1 MNNKDRQIPLNF
13 NPKPD
18 YSRDDFM
25 VSNCNLQAIRA
36 IDSWPE
42 WSFFAY
48 VLYGPKGSGKSHLA
62 HIFADH
68 VMNTY
73 YKPIAVKI
81 INAKE
86 ITIKK
91 ANLLHEESP
100 FLVVEDLNPKVD
112 NEALFHLFNLYQN
125 EGGHILFTAENA
137 PARMHFKLPDLQSR
151 LNIIPSIAIGEPD
164 DLMLTALI
172 VKLFTDRQIIISQ
185 EVLNYIIQNMQRSFS
200 FALRLVEEIDFIS
213 MAKKRAV
220 SVTIVKEAIE
230 YLTANTQP
238 DLFE

>member
-48 VLYGPKGSGKSHLA
+48 ILYGPKGCGKSHLA
-62 HIFADH
+62 HIFAEH
-68 VMNTY
+68 ITKTY
-73 YKPIAVKI
+73 YKPVAVKI
-81 INAKE
+81 INANE
-86 ITIKK
+86 ISINKV
-91 ANLLHEESP
+91 ALIHQQSR
-100 FLVVEDLNPKVD
+100 FLVVENLNPKAN

-125 EGGHILFTAENA
+125 EGGYILFTAENA
-137 PARMHFKLPDLQSR
+137 PARMNFKLPDLQSR
-151 LNIIPSIAIGEPD
+151 LNMVPSIAIGEPD
-164 DLMLTALI
+164 DEMLTALI
-172 VKLFTDRQIIISQ
+172 VKLFTDRQIMITQ

-200 FALRLVEEIDFIS
+200 FAIKLVEEIDFIS
-213 MAKKRAV
+213 LAKKRAV
-220 SVTIVKEAIE
+220 STAIVKEAIE
-230 YLTANTQP
+230 YLTTNTQP